1 MSGIAGI
8 VNMNGAPA
16 SRDLLA
22 RMAAFLRFRGPD
34 AQNVWCDFAVGFAHA
49 LLDTSLDIQGGGAA
63 DKQPCSIDGRVWIVA
78 DARIDA
84 LTQLNEEL
92 RSSGITV
99 PVGASDAEIILLAY
113 QAWGKDCVHHLI
125 GDFAFAIWDGPG
137 KQLFCARDQF
147 GVKPFYY
154 ADLTGSLV
162 FSNTLNCLR
171 LHPEVSSRLNDLA
184 ISDYLLFG
192 GNQDS
197 GTTSFEQIQRLP
209 PGHLLIRTEGEFHV
223 SRYWTLQQTA
233 EIHYKKRED
242 YVENFRSLLRMA
254 VQDRLPRGPV
264 AVFLSGGL
272 DSSTVAATA
281 RRARRGKKVGIGLD
295 LLKRGFGHL
304 AGIGCEALNSGEQT
318 VESEQF
324 EAGIGDGQD
333 QNGAQDESFRCR
345 REPEEFLAG

>member
-8 VNMNGAPA
+8 VNMNGAPV

-137 KQLFCARDQF
+137 KQLFRPRSVWSQAFLLCRPDRVFGFQQHAELFASPSRGIVPFKRFGDQ
-147 GVKPFYY
+147 
-154 ADLTGSLV
+154 
-162 FSNTLNCLR
+162 
-171 LHPEVSSRLNDLA
+171 
-184 ISDYLLFG
+184 
-192 GNQDS
+192 
-197 GTTSFEQIQRLP
+197 
-209 PGHLLIRTEGEFHV
+209 
-223 SRYWTLQQTA
+223 
-233 EIHYKKRED
+233 
-242 YVENFRSLLRMA
+242 
-254 VQDRLPRGPV
+254 
-264 AVFLSGGL
+264 
-272 DSSTVAATA
+272 
-281 RRARRGKKVGIGLD
+281 
-295 LLKRGFGHL
+295 
-304 AGIGCEALNSGEQT
+304 
-318 VESEQF
+318 
-324 EAGIGDGQD
+324 
-333 QNGAQDESFRCR
+333 
-345 REPEEFLAG
+345 